1 LFLIHFTIHESLICF
16 QFFVHLSVPKTQ
28 RAFKISTFM
37 SSLS

>member
-1 LFLIHFTIHESLICF
+1 
-16 QFFVHLSVPKTQ
+16 LSVPKTQ